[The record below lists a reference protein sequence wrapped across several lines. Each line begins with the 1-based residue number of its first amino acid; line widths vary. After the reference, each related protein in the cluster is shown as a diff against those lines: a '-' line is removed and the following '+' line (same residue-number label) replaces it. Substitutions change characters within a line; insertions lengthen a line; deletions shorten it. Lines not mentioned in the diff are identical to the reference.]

1 MTFLQQLEQIINKL
15 IQVHQSLLTTSKK
28 KTELVKLKQVD
39 DLSPL
44 LMEEN
49 KQLQL
54 LEKTEQARLQ
64 IVTPFFEKHNVAED
78 NRTITTLLELINDA
92 EVKAQL
98 EEKMITLTDLMIEL
112 KNQEQLNSE
121 LIQQSLQLI
130 QLSLGMINP
139 TIKNMNYGNKNTN
152 NNQTSRSMFDSKA

>member
-64 IVTPFFEKHNVAED
+64 IVTPFFEEHNVEED
-78 NRTITTLLELINDA
+78 NRTVTTLLKLINDA
-92 EVKAQL
+92 EEKAHL
-98 EEKMITLTDLMIEL
+98 EEKMVTLTDLMIEL

-139 TIKNMNYGNKNTN
+139 TIKNMNYGNQNTN
-152 NNQTSRSMFDSKA
+152 YNPTSQSMFDSKA